1 MNNNVKKMTQLINT
15 LEEMDY
21 EVDLFSDNLCSGFL
35 VLDGKPI
42 VAEVH
47 SNGTYVISPRADD
60 ELFEVIGN
68 AFKKVVDK

>member
-15 LEEMDY
+15 LE